1 MNLFNLSIEIL
12 TILSVFAALAVI
24 TSTNPI
30 IAIIFLITL
39 FLLVSIYL
47 ILMGLTFIGLSY
59 LLVYIG
65 AITVLFLF
73 IIMMISIEVVQT
85 VEVGS
90 DYSKLLPL
98 AYTLA
103 ILFLSLFLIL
113 IPSFIAAGIDSSS
126 SLLAEIYNLITSSI
140 YSLLSKLSVIDNSS
154 NHAALL
160 NMNTTYIIPYTIP
173 NTSDTAYYLTTNFDT
188 NLVFKNHINN
198 MFYTNLQI
206 QSIGQSIYGPYSIL
220 LILSS
225 FLLLLAMVAPILLS
239 RNEKTT
245 N

>member
-90 DYSKLLPL
+90 NYSKLLPL
-98 AYTLA
+98 AYSLA
-103 ILFLSLFLIL
+103 ILFLALFLIT
-113 IPSFIAAGIDSSS
+113 IPSFIIDFSSF
-126 SLLAEIYNLITSSI
+126 EIYNLINNFVLAVFNKDT
-140 YSLLSKLSVIDNSS
+140 YSLNITDYSIFSS
-154 NHAALL
+154 LFYFLNKIGLGFLL
-160 NMNTTYIIPYTIP
+160 PETHNITNNNLLAVEDY
-173 NTSDTAYYLTTNFDT
+173 TNFSNKGT
-188 NLVFKNHINN
+188 
-198 MFYTNLQI
+198 FY
-206 QSIGQSIYGPYSIL
+206 YYP
-220 LILSS
+220 
-225 FLLLLAMVAPILLS
+225 
-239 RNEKTT
+239 
-245 N
+245 

>member
-24 TSTNPI
+24 TSTNPV

-39 FLLVSIYL
+39 FLIVSIYL

-59 LLVYIG
+59 LLVYVG

-98 AYTLA
+98 AYA
-103 ILFLSLFLIL
+103 ISILFLSL
-113 IPSFIAAGIDSSS
+113 
-126 SLLAEIYNLITSSI
+126 
-140 YSLLSKLSVIDNSS
+140 
-154 NHAALL
+154 
-160 NMNTTYIIPYTIP
+160 
-173 NTSDTAYYLTTNFDT
+173 
-188 NLVFKNHINN
+188 LVFYFTEHE
-198 MFYTNLQI
+198 
-206 QSIGQSIYGPYSIL
+206 SIL
-220 LILSS
+220 LTC
-225 FLLLLAMVAPILLS
+225 PILASSDPFPPEYGTRLGLS
-239 RNEKTT
+239 I
-245 N
+245 